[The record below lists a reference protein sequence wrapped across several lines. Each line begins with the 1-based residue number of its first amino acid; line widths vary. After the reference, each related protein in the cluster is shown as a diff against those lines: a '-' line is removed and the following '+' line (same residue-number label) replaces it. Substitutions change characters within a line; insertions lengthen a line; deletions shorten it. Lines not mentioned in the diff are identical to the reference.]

1 MRTEGAGATS
11 FLGRQLTCYTH
22 TYQTGNGGRPVVWRD
37 GKKSRDEARRHTAAT
52 GDSCQQRMPILHI
65 STTLSTDNDIART
78 SDSNGTIKCACG
90 LARNILTLCCN
101 RYGLHPACLSSNAY
115 QRCQFSRVAS
125 HYSNT

>member
-52 GDSCQQRMPILHI
+52 GDSCQQRMPILHRG
-65 STTLSTDNDIART
+65 TALSIDDDIART
-78 SDSNGTIKCACG
+78 SDGNSTIKCACG
-90 LARNILTLCCN
+90 LVRNILTLSRN
-101 RYGLHPACLSSNAY
+101 SYGLHPARLSSNAY
-115 QRCQFSRVAS
+115 QRRQFSRVAS
-125 HYSNT
+125 HHSNT